1 VHNAV
6 DAPLPITH
14 LDGKIDTTALNASF
28 RTRFGSNLRFN
39 ARYRY
44 YDNDN
49 KTPRTEFPGHVR
61 FDAVWEDIGRI
72 TVPFG
77 YSDEFCVGEINH
89 LGANLKWQCNDSWAI
104 GGGAF
109 WEKYEFADAQTQQLL
124 NYMPGSF
131 FLVADN
137 WGYDSWA
144 GWLNLTFTVQ

>member
-89 LGANLKWQCNDSWAI
+89 LGANLTSGRSTSSPMPRRSSSSTTCRARSSSSLTTGDTTAGL
-104 GGGAF
+104 GGS
-109 WEKYEFADAQTQQLL
+109 T
-124 NYMPGSF
+124 
-131 FLVADN
+131 
-137 WGYDSWA
+137 
-144 GWLNLTFTVQ
+144 